1 LAKTDDGEFELILGN
16 RQLISIFLIIVILV
30 GVFFAMGYIVGRNSA
45 APATAAS
52 NMQGGKQ
59 IAVEPASRKDTEQ
72 ASTREP
78 SPLEAPLSTAAP
90 DTKPP
95 GNPPAAEKKTAPVKR
110 EPVALPQSEKKTEP
124 APEKKREPPPE
135 RPPAVAVDQPS
146 PGIYWQ
152 VAASPRAGADVVAA
166 ALRKK
171 GMQVTLVPV
180 PDKNLFRVLV
190 GPYPDASAAAT
201 VRTQLEDA
209 GLKGP
214 IQKKF

>member
-16 RQLISIFLIIVILV
+16 RQLISVFLIIVILV

-45 APATAAS
+45 APATVAG
-52 NMQGGKQ
+52 NTQGGKQ
-59 IAVEPASRKDTEQ
+59 MVVEPASRKDTEQ
-72 ASTREP
+72 ASTTQP
-78 SPLEAPLSTAAP
+78 SPTGPPVSTEAPSTAAP
-90 DTKPP
+90 DKKPP
-95 GNPPAAEKKTAPVKR
+95 SNPPAAEKTEPVKR
-110 EPVALPQSEKKTEP
+110 EPVTPP
-124 APEKKREPPPE
+124 PPEKKPEPPPE
-135 RPPAVAVDQPS
+135 RAPAAAVDQPS

-152 VAASPRAGADVVAA
+152 VAASPRAGAEVVAG

-190 GPYPDASAAAT
+190 GPYPDASSAAT

-209 GLKGP
+209 GFKGP

>member
-1 LAKTDDGEFELILGN
+1 MAKTDDGEFELILGN
-16 RQLISIFLIIVILV
+16 RQLISVFLIIVILV

-45 APATAAS
+45 APSTAAS
-52 NMQGGKQ
+52 NMQGGRQ

-72 ASTREP
+72 ASTTQP
-78 SPLEAPLSTAAP
+78 SPTGPPVPTEAPPSTAAP

-95 GNPPAAEKKTAPVKR
+95 SNPPAAEKTDPVKR
-110 EPVALPQSEKKTEP
+110 EPVAPP
-124 APEKKREPPPE
+124 PPEKKREPPPVE
-135 RPPAVAVDQPS
+135 RLPAPAVDQPS

-152 VAASPRAGADVVAA
+152 VAASPRSGAEVVAG

-171 GMQVTLVPV
+171 GMRVTLVPV

-209 GLKGP
+209 GFKGP